1 MKCQQN
7 LGLAGKI
14 SFTLQSAELPLKK
27 AYEAFTSVRKRG
39 DIRIQKIRQH
49 DERQL
54 KNAASLIKNIFNK
67 TFTGSG
73 EKELYELL
81 RQELSKWHEQLKS
94 FHHKSQTGHFPGKQ
108 QIQQGLVLIADLLQ
122 QSNSFSLIQ
131 RVIEEANKLE
141 DFAETF
147 EDMDDFYNSQ
157 FQTWQALSKA
167 LHEQFKAN
175 RSLLE
180 KDDKANKALHELD
193 RIYAMPVPYD
203 QLRHINPLITQ
214 VQQVNSQLLIEK
226 RQQAHQQLDLR
237 IERVQAA
244 LTDVSAPIEL
254 RNQVLHPLQLCKK
267 RIDNTES
274 IPQIISE
281 QTEAE
286 THEEDAN
293 EQINRH
299 IESLRKKQPVIKPI
313 DNTDS
318 NKVAEPAVIV
328 PAPKRT
334 ITISPADIAS
344 RINFTV
350 IETEA
355 QVETYLDSIRDELL
369 KAVKAGDKVRI
380 K

>member
-1 MKCQQN
+1 
-7 LGLAGKI
+7 
-14 SFTLQSAELPLKK
+14 
-27 AYEAFTSVRKRG
+27 
-39 DIRIQKIRQH
+39 
-49 DERQL
+49 
-54 KNAASLIKNIFNK
+54 
-67 TFTGSG
+67 
-73 EKELYELL
+73 
-81 RQELSKWHEQLKS
+81 
-94 FHHKSQTGHFPGKQ
+94 
-108 QIQQGLVLIADLLQ
+108 
-122 QSNSFSLIQ
+122 
-131 RVIEEANKLE
+131 
-141 DFAETF
+141 
-147 EDMDDFYNSQ
+147 
-157 FQTWQALSKA
+157 
-167 LHEQFKAN
+167 
-175 RSLLE
+175 
-180 KDDKANKALHELD
+180 
-193 RIYAMPVPYD
+193 MPAPYD

-244 LTDVSAPIEL
+244 LTDASAPIEL
-254 RNQVLHPLQLCKK
+254 RNHVLHPLQLCKK

-286 THEEDAN
+286 NYEEEAN

-318 NKVAEPAVIV
+318 NKVAEPAVIAPV
-328 PAPKRT
+328 PKRT

-355 QVETYLDSIRDELL
+355 QVEKYLDSIRDELL